1 MENEESDGFVNAMAE
16 AFLSFV
22 SMLGNY
28 GERKIGR
35 NEYDWGLISTIQ
47 TPDGILPFE
56 TGIRH
61 RDYSD
66 SVIIVEAYQTKEEAS
81 SGHEKWVRTMT
92 SDSLPDV
99 LQDCCNTKLSQL
111 YLKIYGESFIY
122 PRISK
127 EPSAS

>member
-1 MENEESDGFVNAMAE
+1 MEDEESDGFVNTMAE

-22 SMLGNY
+22 SMLGTY
-28 GERKIGR
+28 EERKIGR
-35 NEYDWGLISTIQ
+35 NEYDWGFISTVQ
-47 TPDGILPFE
+47 VTDGILPFE

-66 SVIIVEAYQTKEEAS
+66 SVIAVEAYQTREEAS

-99 LQDCCNTKLSQL
+99 LQDCCNSQL
-111 YLKIYGESFIY
+111 YLKIHGEPLIY
-122 PRISK
+122 PIISK

>member
-22 SMLGNY
+22 SMLGNH
-28 GERKIGR
+28 EVRKIGR
-35 NEYDWGLISTIQ
+35 NGYDWGLISTVQ
-47 TPDGILPFE
+47 VTDGILSFE

-66 SVIIVEAYQTKEEAS
+66 NMIIVEAYQTKEEAS

-99 LQDCCNTKLSQL
+99 LQDCCNAKISQL
-111 YLKIYGESFIY
+111 YLKIHGEPLIY